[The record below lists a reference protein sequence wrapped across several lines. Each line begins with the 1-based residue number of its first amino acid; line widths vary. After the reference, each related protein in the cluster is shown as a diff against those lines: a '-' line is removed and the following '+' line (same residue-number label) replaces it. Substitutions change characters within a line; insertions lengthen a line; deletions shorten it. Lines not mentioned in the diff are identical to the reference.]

1 MASPLLSDT
10 MTSYVRPRTFSSRML
25 SYGYYHFWVNL
36 TQHNVHEKFS
46 FIYLN
51 NVRRNFHLMKQ
62 HISSY
67 HRVYVPVE
75 KIDQFVHSFMVR
87 NIAKQSCLYGK
98 CIFCF
103 DNDLEFALK
112 LMRDYYNYQ
121 LEAYVMTYGEDVCH
135 VPNIINIDSIGRL
148 LEGRQPDELSAVKSR
163 YKLGLFV
170 AR

>member
-1 MASPLLSDT
+1 
-10 MTSYVRPRTFSSRML
+10 
-25 SYGYYHFWVNL
+25 
-36 TQHNVHEKFS
+36 
-46 FIYLN
+46 
-51 NVRRNFHLMKQ
+51 MKQ

-75 KIDQFVHSFMVR
+75 KIDQFIHSFMVR
-87 NIAKQSCLYGK
+87 SIAKQSCLYGK
-98 CIFCF
+98 CIFF

-135 VPNIINIDSIGRL
+135 VPNITNIDSIGRL

>member
-135 VPNIINIDSIGRL
+135 VPNIINIDSIGR
-148 LEGRQPDELSAVKSR
+148 QPDELSAVKSR